1 MSALT
6 RREFALDCFVR
17 GTSLKNRRFAR
28 TVGASTDS
36 FSHQTAHELMEDMSL
51 RVKTRY
57 NHERVRSERGNMGTG
72 ADESDSPK
80 GPRFR

>member
-28 TVGASTDS
+28 TVGASTNS
-36 FSHQTAHELMEDMSL
+36 FSHQTAPNLWKICHS
-51 RVKTRY
+51 VKTRY
-57 NHERVRSERGNMGTG
+57 NHGESAIGGGNMGTG
-72 ADESDSPK
+72 SDESDSPN
-80 GPRFR
+80 GPRFC